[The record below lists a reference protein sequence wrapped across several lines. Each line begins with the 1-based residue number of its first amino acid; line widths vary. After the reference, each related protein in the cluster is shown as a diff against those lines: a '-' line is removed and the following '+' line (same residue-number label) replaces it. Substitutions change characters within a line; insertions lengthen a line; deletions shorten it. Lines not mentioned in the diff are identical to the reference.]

1 MIPDGV
7 GTASVRGLCRAH
19 PPPGVMPADAGGASV
34 RPVSADVI
42 VLGLASVVRPTSV
55 AAVYAFLAARSPTP
69 LLLSYILAGLAL
81 SLSVGVA
88 AVTIVHVSPPPP
100 SVTSTGRALAYL
112 VLGAASVGMALYY
125 AFRDPPDRPAVER
138 PARPPGALRRR
149 LAQPTVT
156 NAAVAGVATHLPG
169 VFYLGALAAIVAD
182 RPGLV
187 SGLLQVGVYNLLW
200 YAVPLAALASWTW
213 RPDTTRDSAARL
225 TAWVQAHKK
234 HLIVTVFVLVGVYL
248 VVVGVVDLTTG

>member
-1 MIPDGV
+1 MVPDGV
-7 GTASVRGLCRAH
+7 GSVSVGGPSRTPPSSRGDARAR
-19 PPPGVMPADAGGASV
+19 GWCER

-69 LLLSYILAGLAL
+69 LLLAYILAGLAL
-81 SLSVGVA
+81 SLTVGVA

-149 LAQPTVT
+149 LAQPTVA

-200 YAVPLAALASWTW
+200 YAVPLAALASWRW
-213 RPDTTRDSAARL
+213 HPETTRDSAARL

-248 VVVGVVDLTTG
+248 VVVGVVDLATG

>member
-1 MIPDGV
+1 M
-7 GTASVRGLCRAH
+7 
-19 PPPGVMPADAGGASV
+19 
-34 RPVSADVI
+34 SADVL

-69 LLLSYILAGLAL
+69 LLLGYILAGLAL
-81 SLSVGVA
+81 SLSVGIA
-88 AVTIVHVSPPPP
+88 AVTIVHVNPPPP
-100 SVTSTGRALAYL
+100 TVTTAGRDIAYM
-112 VLGAASVGMALYY
+112 VLGAGALGMALYY
-125 AFRDPPDRPAVER
+125 AFRDPPDRPARER

-149 LAQPTVT
+149 LAQPTVG
-156 NAAVAGVATHLPG
+156 NAALAGVATHLPG
-169 VFYLGALAAIVAD
+169 VFYIGALAAIVAE

-213 RPDTTRDSAARL
+213 RPETTRDSAARL

-248 VVVGVVDLTTG
+248 VVVGIVDLFTE

>member
-1 MIPDGV
+1 MRASPGERRRHRAGPGERGPPD
-7 GTASVRGLCRAH
+7 VRGR
-19 PPPGVMPADAGGASV
+19 GVRVPRG
-34 RPVSADVI
+34 PVPHA
-42 VLGLASVVRPTSV
+42 P
-55 AAVYAFLAARSPTP
+55 AARLHPRGP
-69 LLLSYILAGLAL
+69 
-81 SLSVGVA
+81 
-88 AVTIVHVSPPPP
+88 
-100 SVTSTGRALAYL
+100 RAQP
-112 VLGAASVGMALYY
+112 VRRRRRG
-125 AFRDPPDRPAVER
+125 DDRPRQPAAPRGDQHGPLRRLPRARRGLGGDGAVLR
-138 PARPPGALRRR
+138 VPGPARPPGGGAPGPPAGALRRR
-149 LAQPTVT
+149 LAQPTVP

-213 RPDTTRDSAARL
+213 RPETTRDSAARL

-248 VVVGVVDLTTG
+248 VVVGVVDLASG